1 MNPAVIAAAAT
12 TASTIIGFKGNQASA
27 KAARQTAEYNAQ
39 LAENE
44 AVVLQRA
51 KIDQEANLRRTNERL
66 TGQQVVATAASGVE
80 VSGSPYLALAD
91 SYFAMERDALR
102 IQYASDVETAGQL
115 AQAAMARAAGNARAS
130 AFRTAAYT
138 TLLDGAGQAASIRQ
152 QQDFFDLQDRY
163 RQQELDR

>member
-1 MNPAVIAAAAT
+1 MEPTTIAASASAAS
-12 TASTIIGFKGNQASA
+12 AILGFKGNMQSA
-27 KAARQTAEYNAQ
+27 KAAQQTAEYNAR

-51 KIDQEANLRRTNERL
+51 RTDQESNLRRANERL

-91 SYFAMERDALR
+91 SYFGMERDALR
-102 IQYASDVETAGQL
+102 IQYASSVETAGQL

-138 TLLDGAGQAASIRQ
+138 TLLDGASQQASIRQ
-152 QQDFFDLQDRY
+152 QQDFFALQDQY
-163 RQQELDR
+163 RQKTLAS

>member
-1 MNPAVIAAAAT
+1 MDPVTVAAVAT
-12 TASTIIGFKGNQASA
+12 TASTVLGFKGNQASA
-27 KAARQTAEYNAQ
+27 KAARQTAEYNAR

-51 KIDQEANLRRTNERL
+51 RTDQESNLRRANERL

-80 VSGSPYLALAD
+80 MSGSPYLALAD
-91 SYFAMERDALR
+91 SYFGMERDALR
-102 IQYASDVETAGQL
+102 IQYASSVETAGQL

-138 TLLDGAGQAASIRQ
+138 TLLDGASQQASIRQ
-152 QQDFFDLQDRY
+152 QQDFFALQDQY
-163 RQQELDR
+163 RQKTLAS